1 MACEVDPN
9 MELIASTQAS
19 WSGAPGPMFCAPKSK
34 VAKAPRWNPAAGWC
48 DPKVDHPHLTG
59 DKFFAAANSPD
70 KQVCG
75 VYEGQKGGE
84 WASCNG
90 GACPNNA
97 APKFEQ
103 PARTDVEGCCWWG
116 RGVIQTTGVC
126 NFGKLNYYA
135 GARAQ
140 KEGRDALYPNVDF
153 CKRPDHICNSTEHPD
168 LKWVA
173 GLFFYV
179 KEIQDYPTDDKYHF
193 DYISELK
200 AFTDAGNIND
210 ANFINKVSGIV
221 NRGCPAL
228 SCPTGQVDK
237 ASARAANFKTVLQ
250 AFGFPF
256 KATTA
261 ATEAPV
267 ETTQAP
273 TTSNVLV

>member
-1 MACEVDPN
+1 MACKVDPE
-9 MELIASTQAS
+9 MELIASTEAS
-19 WSGAPGPMFCAPKSK
+19 WYGAPAPFFCAPKSK
-34 VAKAPRWNPAAGWC
+34 VPKAPRWDSSKGWC
-48 DPKVDHPHLTG
+48 NPKVNYPHLTG
-59 DKFFAAANSPD
+59 DKFFEAANGQG
-70 KQVCG
+70 KQTCG

-84 WASCNG
+84 WAQCDG
-90 GACPNNA
+90 GCPNQA
-97 APKFEQ
+97 ATKFGE

-135 GARAQ
+135 GARAK
-140 KEGRDALYPNVDF
+140 KEGRDALFPDIDF

-193 DYISELK
+193 DYKAELK

-210 ANFINKVSGIV
+210 ATLINKISGIV

-237 ASARAANFKTVLQ
+237 ASIRAANFRTVLQ